1 MACMDTTMLLKFFGI
16 SEPSAATKRRRSCR
30 ARSEGELLRFESVGV
45 GHERELRLRKGCRP
59 TVHTLC
65 DGDNVE
71 CLHPCQAFLQLLH
84 EDSEGSL

>member
-1 MACMDTTMLLKFFGI
+1 MLLKFFGM

-30 ARSEGELLRFESVGV
+30 ARSEGELLRLESVG
-45 GHERELRLRKGCRP
+45 GERTSDAKKRCRRA
-59 TVHTLC
+59 VHALC

-71 CLHPCQAFLQLLH
+71 CFHPCQAFLQLLD